1 MVFLKMLLVI
11 ICLAAADIIVGFI
24 WAKVSH
30 TYKSSVMATGLYK
43 KSANIILFCVLTG
56 CGGITVISDA
66 LADYGI
72 VVGTTAFVYIAVME
86 VVSIY
91 ENAKRIREYKEE

>member
-1 MVFLKMLLVI
+1 MTFFKMLFI
-11 ICLAAADIIVGFI
+11 ILCLSAADIVVGFI
-24 WAKVSH
+24 WAKISH

-86 VVSIY
+86 AVSIY